1 MKRYKT
7 GLANRNAHMRNQLT
21 EMLAG
26 LPRKP
31 CDHTGPV
38 PAIES
43 LADELD
49 LAAAHRDREMS
60 LKLFERQ
67 GEMLQE
73 ILEALHRIEMGH
85 YGICENCGEAIG
97 LDRLK
102 ASPAAVLC
110 VECKREQEDRAQK
123 KALPFRRCLAPQ
135 PESKT

>member
-1 MKRYKT
+1 MKRHKT
-7 GLANRNAHMRNQLT
+7 GLADRNPHMRNQLT

-26 LPRKP
+26 LPMKP
-31 CDHTGPV
+31 CHHTGPV

-60 LKLFERQ
+60 LRLLERQ
-67 GEMLQE
+67 GEMFQD
-73 ILEALHRIEMGH
+73 IQKALNRIELGH

-102 ASPAAVLC
+102 ACPAAVLC
-110 VECKREQEDRAQK
+110 VDCKREEEERAQK
-123 KALPFRRCLAPQ
+123 KGFPFMRRLAH
-135 PESKT
+135 

>member
-1 MKRYKT
+1 
-7 GLANRNAHMRNQLT
+7 MRNQIT

-31 CDHTGPV
+31 CHHTGRV

-60 LKLFERQ
+60 LRLLERQ
-67 GEMLQE
+67 GEMFQD
-73 ILEALHRIEMGH
+73 IQKALHRIEMGH
-85 YGICENCGEAIG
+85 YGICENCGEAIS

-102 ASPAAVLC
+102 ACPAAVLC
-110 VECKREQEDRAQK
+110 VDCKREEEARAQK
-123 KALPFRRCLAPQ
+123 KAFPFMRRLAH
-135 PESKT
+135 